1 LPGQRSEATKIWANG
16 GEKYAWF
23 RAIPVVNP
31 ESVCEKDIHIGRDVS
46 VTSYKINGECANE
59 VTVNQGE
66 SLDIHL
72 EYFNP
77 EEGCTNCLEQ
87 ILVGI
92 QGRELDCIYHGN
104 PTGHMTDDYQLSLDD
119 LEPGTYTIVAAATFE
134 YSCLSLTDGTPI
146 AVVHVLAPE
155 PKAAIVET
163 IQFTTSGPGESCDN
177 ACEAIVGECIEEKLV
192 LQSAEEVA
200 SWALAVGVTCTEIVD
215 RCDIGE
221 SPIFNYS
228 IWEREGLCTFCSKP
242 SHPGWLSGN
251 RCRAKYQVRE
261 RICPCAAKIQIEKGE
276 LAQNCDDT
284 CAAVGEQCIESK
296 LVLQSVEEV
305 ESWANAVGVTCSEI
319 VDRCDMGESPIF
331 NYSIWERKGLCTYC
345 SKTSHPGWLNG
356 KRCRARWHT
365 RERMCPCTSTP
376 LETLQQ

>member
-1 LPGQRSEATKIWANG
+1 MGIASDVKISDYFDRKDGCIWHEKYSGATLFSGSKRQDKPCNYQGYAGCVCASQQTEEPTTVETVRFMTSEPGQSCNTA
-16 GEKYAWF
+16 
-23 RAIPVVNP
+23 
-31 ESVCEKDIHIGRDVS
+31 CEPI
-46 VTSYKINGECANE
+46 GEC
-59 VTVNQGE
+59 V
-66 SLDIHL
+66 
-72 EYFNP
+72 
-77 EEGCTNCLEQ
+77 
-87 ILVGI
+87 
-92 QGRELDCIYHGN
+92 
-104 PTGHMTDDYQLSLDD
+104 
-119 LEPGTYTIVAAATFE
+119 
-134 YSCLSLTDGTPI
+134 
-146 AVVHVLAPE
+146 
-155 PKAAIVET
+155 
-163 IQFTTSGPGESCDN
+163 
-177 ACEAIVGECIEEKLV
+177 EEKLV

-261 RICPCAAKIQIEKGE
+261 RICPCAAKIQIEKGA

-296 LVLQSVEEV
+296 LVLQSMEEV

-345 SKTSHPGWLNG
+345 SKMSHPGWLNG

-376 LETLQQ
+376 L